1 MHVRSLF
8 LVAPLALTATAAPPT
23 SCPGQNHYP
32 YPTTKLAGIDVID
45 TQIVRDAR
53 ALVKGYG
60 EPYLQ
65 KHVLRTW
72 LFGAAM
78 IQNNATLR
86 ESIDVEV
93 HALATILHDLGW
105 DLTPNSRWVSPDQR
119 FEVDGALG
127 AQKFI
132 REHPDGKRFTAAQL
146 MDVYDSISLHA
157 SPGLGVGKN
166 PLVRLILASIMG
178 DNPYALLPLPKEQ
191 LDAIFQTLPNDDIA
205 YGTNKTWSHLAATKP
220 ETTYGTIIEPF
231 GVAFVPGYSPVGHRP
246 FDIIVGELHKNGTK

>member
-1 MHVRSLF
+1 M
-8 LVAPLALTATAAPPT
+8 ALAAASPAVCSYPT
-23 SCPGQNHYP
+23 SEGNHYP

-86 ESIDVEV
+86 ASVDVEV

-105 DLTPNSRWVSPDQR
+105 DRKFVSAVSYEFCDAKI
-119 FEVDGALG
+119 EIDLSV
-127 AQKFI
+127 
-132 REHPDGKRFTAAQL
+132 
-146 MDVYDSISLHA
+146 ISY
-157 SPGLGVGKN
+157 P
-166 PLVRLILASIMG
+166 
-178 DNPYALLPLPKEQ
+178 
-191 LDAIFQTLPNDDIA
+191 
-205 YGTNKTWSHLAATKP
+205 
-220 ETTYGTIIEPF
+220 
-231 GVAFVPGYSPVGHRP
+231 
-246 FDIIVGELHKNGTK
+246 